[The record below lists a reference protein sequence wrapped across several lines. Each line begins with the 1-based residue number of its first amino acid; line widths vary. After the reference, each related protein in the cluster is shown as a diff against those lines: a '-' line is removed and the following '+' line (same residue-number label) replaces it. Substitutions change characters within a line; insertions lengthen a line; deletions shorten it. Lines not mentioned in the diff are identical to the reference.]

1 MGDHL
6 HIKFFL
12 VLVKRVINNGDRTVF
27 NSITLRRKKK
37 KENQIKEALTEH
49 FESVARRRN
58 CTLMNGNLNVKVFL
72 TEKPKQA
79 KIKQKVIKMVKDG
92 KNCRAAFQA
101 VQPTK

>member
-1 MGDHL
+1 MVTGQYL
-6 HIKFFL
+6 
-12 VLVKRVINNGDRTVF
+12 TVSPF
-27 NSITLRRKKK
+27 EEKK
-37 KENQIKEALTEH
+37 KENQIKEALTPH
-49 FESVARRRN
+49 FESIARRRN
-58 CTLMNGNLNVKVFL
+58 CTLMNGNLNVQVFL